1 MGFFFWPVFNDM
13 PTDSDIRKLRESQS
27 EEALARASLEEA
39 LKRTTSNLEKRLEK
53 IEESDREQALKLTK
67 IDGNTEKL
75 KWLDDPTK
83 RLIAG
88 AVVTIVTGLFT
99 ALTTAFT
106 TWVAMK
112 GGHP

>member
-1 MGFFFWPVFNDM
+1 M
-13 PTDSDIRKLRESQS
+13 PTDSDIRRLRESQS
-27 EEALARASLEEA
+27 EEKLQRTALEDA
-39 LKRTTSNLEKRLEK
+39 LKATISGLEKRLET
-53 IEESDREQALKLTK
+53 IEASDREQAATLTK
-67 IDGNTEKL
+67 IDGNTSKL

-83 RLIAG
+83 RLIVG

>member
-1 MGFFFWPVFNDM
+1 M

-27 EEALARASLEEA
+27 EESLARASLEDA

-53 IEESDREQALKLTK
+53 IEESDREQALKLSK

-88 AVVTIVTGLFT
+88 AVVTIVTGFFT